1 MSILEAVV
9 LGVLQGVTEFLPI
22 SSSGHLVLARW
33 ILGWDDPGL
42 AFDAAVHVGTLAAL
56 LVAFPRRWMNLALG
70 AFGWGDARQVR
81 DQRHLLALIIVGTIP
96 IVIVGFAV
104 RNSLDGTL
112 RDPSWVGAFLLVTAA
127 MLAAGEWAGR
137 RLLDLHSLD
146 WRRGALVGTIQ
157 AVAILPGISRSG
169 FAMVGG
175 LLAQLTRRDATL
187 YAFYLAAP
195 AILGAGIVAGYD
207 VARDGAAGAG
217 AGVVLVAAATSFVTA
232 LLAIRAL
239 MMLVRSGTF
248 APFVAYCTLAG
259 VAVLA
264 ARAVGA

>member
-9 LGVLQGVTEFLPI
+9 LGILQGVTEFLPI

-56 LVAFPRRWMNLALG
+56 LVAFPRRWMRLALG
-70 AFGWGDARQVR
+70 ACGRGDARQVR
-81 DQRHLLALIIVGTIP
+81 DQRRLLVLIIVGTIP
-96 IVIVGFAV
+96 IAIVGFTV
-104 RNSLDGTL
+104 RNSLDGAL
-112 RDPSWVGAFLLVTAA
+112 RDPTWVGAFLIVTAA
-127 MLAAGEWAGR
+127 LLALGEWSGR
-137 RLLDLHSLD
+137 RSRDLQGLD
-146 WRRGALVGTIQ
+146 WRRGALVGAIQ
-157 AVAILPGISRSG
+157 AAAILPGISRSG

-175 LLAQLTRRDATL
+175 LLTQLTRRDAAL

-207 VARDGAAGAG
+207 VARDGAPGVG
-217 AGVVLVAAATSFVTA
+217 AGVVVIAVATSFVTA

-239 MMLVRSGTF
+239 LMLVRSGTF
-248 APFVAYCTLAG
+248 APFVAYCALAG

-264 ARAVGA
+264 ARAAGA

>member
-1 MSILEAVV
+1 M
-9 LGVLQGVTEFLPI
+9 
-22 SSSGHLVLARW
+22 
-33 ILGWDDPGL
+33 
-42 AFDAAVHVGTLAAL
+42 
-56 LVAFPRRWMNLALG
+56 
-70 AFGWGDARQVR
+70 
-81 DQRHLLALIIVGTIP
+81 
-96 IVIVGFAV
+96 
-104 RNSLDGTL
+104 
-112 RDPSWVGAFLLVTAA
+112 
-127 MLAAGEWAGR
+127 
-137 RLLDLHSLD
+137 
-146 WRRGALVGTIQ
+146 
-157 AVAILPGISRSG
+157 
-169 FAMVGG
+169 
-175 LLAQLTRRDATL
+175 AQLTRRDATL